1 MAKEQSTRFVLDDL
15 AQRGRTRGEVFSENG
30 QLFIKL
36 DGHGNQSE
44 EGGPIIALF
53 REHGKVR
60 MLIFRDINSEEPTET
75 LELEGALESA
85 RS

>member
-1 MAKEQSTRFVLDDL
+1 MAKEGSMRFVLDDL
-15 AQRGRTRGEVFSENG
+15 AQRGRTRGGVFSENG

-36 DGHGNQSE
+36 DEHGNQSE
-44 EGGPIIALF
+44 EGGPVIAIF

-60 MLIFRDINSEEPTET
+60 MLVFRDINSEEPTET
-75 LELEGALESA
+75 LDLDGALEKE